1 MDEAAAPNPN
11 PMPNP
16 PYSENNPS
24 PVERQRAAMAKH
36 QLRTNDLVM
45 IGGHMRVQINGTPLI
60 RLKPH
65 ELTVLLILASYARH
79 APGAP
84 LGTKAMIL
92 AIERGNSWL
101 ASQGMS
107 WLGATEQ
114 AVYQTIWRLREIL
127 RQKHLNVALIEL
139 LPNLGYRLS
148 TPAMNIE
155 IELIGS
161 ENLARAAV
169 NALENKDFRG

>member
-1 MDEAAAPNPN
+1 
-11 PMPNP
+11 MPNP
-16 PYSENNPS
+16 PNSEIQPS
-24 PVERQRAAMAKH
+24 PIERQRAAISKY

-60 RLKPH
+60 RLKRH
-65 ELTVLLILASYARH
+65 ELTVLLILAAYAINS
-79 APGAP
+79 PGAP
-84 LGTKAMIL
+84 LGTKAILL

-107 WLGATEQ
+107 WSGATEQ
-114 AVYQTIWRLREIL
+114 AVYQSIWRLREIL
-127 RQKHLNVALIEL
+127 RQKNLNEALIEL

-148 TPAMNIE
+148 TPALNIE